1 MKDILIFNAKF
12 LKNTDNLNQLLNEFY
27 SKTGLKLSII
37 FNGSKGY
44 LDNIVFECESRKSI
58 NKVPMSL
65 INNIKDADD
74 GIVII
79 SIDEDNIYTKYSLEE
94 VLVCASVKL
103 GGIQNVIDVKNAV
116 KTYNEY
122 IQ

>member
-44 LDNIVFECESRKSI
+44 LDNIEFKCESRKSI
-58 NKVPMSL
+58 NKVPMFL
-65 INNIKDADD
+65 INNVKGADD

-79 SIDEDNIYTKYSLEE
+79 SIDEDKIYTKYNLEE
-94 VLVCASVKL
+94 VLVFASVKL
-103 GGIQNVIDVKNAV
+103 GGIQNVIDIKNAL
-116 KTYNEY
+116 KIYNEW